1 MPIGVR
7 FIVAALVFYTI
18 AIWSER
24 FKKELKLWM
33 LIVFTTAFLC
43 DLAGTS
49 IMFFIA
55 VGQNLK
61 IININGYVHRIS
73 GYLALI
79 IMTAHLWFAIQAIR
93 GQAWYGKI
101 FNRYSIYAW
110 LAWLVAF
117 ASGAFNVL

>member
-33 LIVFTTAFLC
+33 LLVFITAFLC
-43 DLAGTS
+43 DLGGTS
-49 IMFFIA
+49 IMFFNTT
-55 VGQNLK
+55 GRSLNLHT
-61 IININGYVHRIS
+61 IIHMVSGYV
-73 GYLALI
+73 ALT
-79 IMTAHLWFAIQAIR
+79 IMSAHLWFAIQAIR
-93 GQAWYGKI
+93 GQAWYAKI
-101 FNRYSIYAW
+101 FNRCSIYVW

-117 ASGAFNVL
+117 VSGIPNVL